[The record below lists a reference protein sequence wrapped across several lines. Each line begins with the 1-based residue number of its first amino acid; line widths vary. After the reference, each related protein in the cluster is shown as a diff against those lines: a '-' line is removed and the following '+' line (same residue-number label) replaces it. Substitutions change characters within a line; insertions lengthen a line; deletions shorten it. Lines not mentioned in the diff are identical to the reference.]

1 MRLLPVLGVSC
12 LAAFAAWS
20 CGSATVSS
28 TDSAGPGSAATATGD
43 AEGKLTGFA
52 FVDSS
57 VAAAGAQAKLP
68 AGTKI
73 YPPGSKIT
81 GTEGCSTNRYHTDGQ
96 PIVIIDYTGRPTAG
110 SVQVT
115 RHPAS
120 GGTFPDPPY
129 YIDLNAG
136 RTLQNMGPIFDNGT
150 YDVLFSYNYN
160 QGAGKKVSGTLVLA
174 RSCPTAP

>member
-1 MRLLPVLGVSC
+1 MRLLPVLCVSC

-20 CGSATVSS
+20 CGSTPVSS
-28 TDSAGPGSAATATGD
+28 TDGAGPVSASPSTGD

-57 VAAAGAQAKLP
+57 VAAAGPQAKLP

-96 PIVIIDYTGRPTAG
+96 PILIIDYTGRPTAG

-120 GGTFPDPPY
+120 
-129 YIDLNAG
+129 
-136 RTLQNMGPIFDNGT
+136 
-150 YDVLFSYNYN
+150 
-160 QGAGKKVSGTLVLA
+160 
-174 RSCPTAP
+174 